1 MEEITPTMP
10 CVMYLKY
17 LKITGYSFDSQGKF
31 EYAVCLESCKI
42 KCDTMRAQKK
52 VLFRIRG
59 GIVNS
64 PKSIPTTP

>member
-31 EYAVCLESCKI
+31 EYAVCLENGKI
-42 KCDTMRAQKK
+42 KCDTMRAQK
-52 VLFRIRG
+52 RC
-59 GIVNS
+59 S
-64 PKSIPTTP
+64 PEEEMV